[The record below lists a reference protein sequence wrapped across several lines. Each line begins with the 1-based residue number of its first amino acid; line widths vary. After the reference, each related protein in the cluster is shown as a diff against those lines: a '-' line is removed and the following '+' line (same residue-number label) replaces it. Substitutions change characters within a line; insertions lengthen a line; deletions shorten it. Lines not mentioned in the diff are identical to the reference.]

1 MDTVIEDGELGSLIV
16 RVNPRA
22 RSLVFRTKSD
32 AVYVSVP
39 PGTTTKEVK
48 RAIENLRSKLLLSRQ
63 KVARPLIDLD
73 YKIDAEHFKLS
84 LILGEKEQFLANSR
98 LGVMQIVCP
107 PQADFTDENLQ
118 NWLRKVIE
126 ESLRRNAKSIL
137 PPRLEH
143 LSAQCG
149 LSYASV
155 KINSSQGRWG
165 SCSARKNIS
174 LSYYLVLLPSH
185 LIDYV
190 LLHELCHTR
199 EMNHGE
205 RFWDLLNRFTDGK
218 ALALRKEL
226 KKYRTEI
233 EDAWDKEL
241 LILCRLLFSKLFDSV
256 RFFFK
261 LISSSL
267 LAEIENG
274 CYFRFIVYN
283 HQCALFCKPTDLY
296 RKGFFLHDLIGD
308 KAVIDE
314 QRNGISGKSFYQAD
328 RISFNIMSF
337 CLVFPLQ
344 A

>member
-1 MDTVIEDGELGSLIV
+1 MDTVIEDDELGSLIV

-143 LSAQCG
+143 L
-149 LSYASV
+149 
-155 KINSSQGRWG
+155 
-165 SCSARKNIS
+165 
-174 LSYYLVLLPSH
+174 VLLPSH

-233 EDAWDKEL
+233 
-241 LILCRLLFSKLFDSV
+241 
-256 RFFFK
+256 
-261 LISSSL
+261 
-267 LAEIENG
+267 
-274 CYFRFIVYN
+274 
-283 HQCALFCKPTDLY
+283 
-296 RKGFFLHDLIGD
+296 
-308 KAVIDE
+308 
-314 QRNGISGKSFYQAD
+314 
-328 RISFNIMSF
+328 
-337 CLVFPLQ
+337 
-344 A
+344 

>member
-1 MDTVIEDGELGSLIV
+1 MDTVIEDDELGSLIV

-137 PPRLEH
+137 PPRF
-143 LSAQCG
+143 G
-149 LSYASV
+149 ASFGAMWIV
-155 KINSSQGRWG
+155 LCQREDKLQPGTLG
-165 SCSARKNIS
+165 GVARRGKNIN

-233 EDAWDKEL
+233 
-241 LILCRLLFSKLFDSV
+241 
-256 RFFFK
+256 
-261 LISSSL
+261 
-267 LAEIENG
+267 
-274 CYFRFIVYN
+274 
-283 HQCALFCKPTDLY
+283 
-296 RKGFFLHDLIGD
+296 
-308 KAVIDE
+308 
-314 QRNGISGKSFYQAD
+314 
-328 RISFNIMSF
+328 
-337 CLVFPLQ
+337 
-344 A
+344 

>member
-1 MDTVIEDGELGSLIV
+1 MDTVIEDDELGSLIV

-63 KVARPLIDLD
+63 
-73 YKIDAEHFKLS
+73 
-84 LILGEKEQFLANSR
+84 QFLANSR

-165 SCSARKNIS
+165 SCSARKNIN

-233 EDAWDKEL
+233 
-241 LILCRLLFSKLFDSV
+241 
-256 RFFFK
+256 
-261 LISSSL
+261 
-267 LAEIENG
+267 
-274 CYFRFIVYN
+274 
-283 HQCALFCKPTDLY
+283 
-296 RKGFFLHDLIGD
+296 
-308 KAVIDE
+308 
-314 QRNGISGKSFYQAD
+314 
-328 RISFNIMSF
+328 
-337 CLVFPLQ
+337 
-344 A
+344 

>member
-1 MDTVIEDGELGSLIV
+1 MDTVIEDDELGSLIV

-63 KVARPLIDLD
+63 KV
-73 YKIDAEHFKLS
+73 
-84 LILGEKEQFLANSR
+84 NSR

-165 SCSARKNIS
+165 SCSARKNIN

-218 ALALRKEL
+218 ALG
-226 KKYRTEI
+226 I
-233 EDAWDKEL
+233 
-241 LILCRLLFSKLFDSV
+241 
-256 RFFFK
+256 
-261 LISSSL
+261 
-267 LAEIENG
+267 
-274 CYFRFIVYN
+274 
-283 HQCALFCKPTDLY
+283 
-296 RKGFFLHDLIGD
+296 
-308 KAVIDE
+308 
-314 QRNGISGKSFYQAD
+314 RNS
-328 RISFNIMSF
+328 
-337 CLVFPLQ
+337 
-344 A
+344 